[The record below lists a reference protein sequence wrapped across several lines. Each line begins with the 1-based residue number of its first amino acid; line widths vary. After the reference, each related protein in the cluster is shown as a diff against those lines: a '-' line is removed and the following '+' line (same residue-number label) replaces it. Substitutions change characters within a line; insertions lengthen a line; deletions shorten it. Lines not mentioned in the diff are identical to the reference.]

1 MTSSRTKKKFL
12 FYISAFTFRRLQ
24 KRR

>member
-12 FYISAFTFRRLQ
+12 FYIPVFMFRRQQ

>member
-1 MTSSRTKKKFL
+1 MKKKFL
-12 FYISAFTFRRLQ
+12 FYIPAFTFRRQQ